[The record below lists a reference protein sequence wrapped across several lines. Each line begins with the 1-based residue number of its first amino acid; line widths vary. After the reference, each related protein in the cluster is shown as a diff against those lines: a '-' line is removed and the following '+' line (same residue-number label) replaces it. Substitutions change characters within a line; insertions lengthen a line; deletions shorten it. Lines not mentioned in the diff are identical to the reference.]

1 MDRHKPKT
9 YNELIFNSF
18 EHEKKGGESDVKL
31 NVPKRSYGVD
41 VANWQGSTVNYPNA
55 KFALVK
61 VTEGTNYINPKASA
75 QIKSAKANGL
85 LTGAY
90 FYANHSGSV
99 SRAREEAR
107 YAVAKAKA
115 LGVPLG
121 SYLADDFEQGD
132 GNSVTG
138 YTSSNTDAVLAAMA
152 VIKEAGYKPLC
163 YANASVLRNN
173 LNASRIVK
181 IYGTCLW
188 VASYKVSGR
197 QDYADFNY
205 FPSMDGVAIWQFADN
220 YRGLNVDGNISLID
234 LKIDSDNHQVKSTE
248 KATESLSQH
257 PVVKWDIGAVA
268 VVSNSNGAYVYTD
281 SSLTKRESDKLKP
294 QGSLWQVFGFENGA
308 VKVGKNQYMDGRAV
322 YVKANPIAYNSD
334 KHGVAKIV
342 LDHTHALDAPKADA
356 RKVYSLKLNS
366 KIEFQGRV
374 GRFLKIKDL
383 YKGKQ
388 VYVTGNRAY
397 IVL

>member
-1 MDRHKPKT
+1 MS
-9 YNELIFNSF
+9 NSTV
-18 EHEKKGGESDVKL
+18 S
-31 NVPKRSYGVD
+31 KRSYGVD
-41 VANWQGSTVNYPNA
+41 VANWQGSTVDYPNA

-90 FYANHSGSV
+90 FYANHCASV
-99 SRAREEAR
+99 SRAREEAKF
-107 YAVAKAKA
+107 AVAKAKA
-115 LGVPLG
+115 FGVPLG

-132 GNSVTG
+132 GNEVYKNGASA
-138 YTSSNTDAVLAAMA
+138 NTDAVLAAMQ
-152 VIKEAGYKPLC
+152 VIKDAGYKPLV
-163 YANASVLRNN
+163 YAGAAIMRNR
-173 LNASRIVK
+173 LDTSRIIK
-181 IYGTCLW
+181 TFGTCLW

-234 LKIDSDNHQVKSTE
+234 LKIDSDNHQAKSA
-248 KATESLSQH
+248 KKSAQSLSQH
-257 PVVKWDIGAVA
+257 PVVRWNVGAVA
-268 VVSNSNGAYVYTD
+268 IVSNSKGAYVYTD
-281 SSLTKRESDKLKP
+281 SKLTKRESDKLKP
-294 QGSLWQVFGFENGA
+294 QGSLWQVFGIKDGA
-308 VKVGKNQYMDGRAV
+308 IQVGKNQWFDGRAV
-322 YVKANPIAYNSD
+322 YVKANPIAYNSE
-334 KHGVAKIV
+334 KHGVAKII

-356 RKVYSLKLNS
+356 GKVYPLKINS
-366 KIEFQGRV
+366 KVEIKGRV

-383 YKGKQ
+383 YHGKQ

>member
-1 MDRHKPKT
+1 M
-9 YNELIFNSF
+9 F
-18 EHEKKGGESDVKL
+18 L
-31 NVPKRSYGVD
+31 NRLETKRKEAEVMSSSTVSKRSYGVD
-41 VANWQGSTVNYPNA
+41 VANWQGSAVNYPNA

-75 QIKSAKANGL
+75 QIKSAKSNGL

-90 FYANHSGSV
+90 FYANHWANV
-99 SRAREEAR
+99 SRAREEAKF
-107 YAVAKAKA
+107 AVAKAKA
-115 LGVPLG
+115 FGIPVG

-132 GNSVTG
+132 GNDVYKNGASA
-138 YTSSNTDAVLAAMA
+138 NTDAVLAAMQ
-152 VIKEAGYKPLC
+152 VIKDAGYKPLV
-163 YANASVLRNN
+163 YAGAAIMRNR
-173 LNASRIVK
+173 LDTSRIIK
-181 IYGTCLW
+181 TFGTCLW

-205 FPSMDGVAIWQFADN
+205 FPSMDGVAIWQFAEN

-234 LKIDSDNHQVKSTE
+234 LKIDSNSHQAKSTE
-248 KATESLSQH
+248 KTTESLSQH
-257 PVVKWDIGAVA
+257 PAVKWNVGAVA
-268 VVSNSNGAYVYTD
+268 VVSNAKGAYVYTD
-281 SSLTKRESDKLKP
+281 SSLTKRESDKLKS
-294 QGSLWQVFGFENGA
+294 QGSMWQVFGLENGA
-308 VKVGKNQYMDGRAV
+308 IKVGKNQYMDGRAV